1 MTALEFLL
9 LAPVSLFVISGPIS
23 AVPLFLAITPDNTP
37 HERVYMARVACIV
50 AGCVLLAFAV
60 LGEVIFRAMGITIP
74 AFQVAGG
81 VLLFLIAL
89 DMLKAEESRRQ
100 ITPEESAY
108 AARRDD
114 IAVTPLAVPLLAGPG
129 GISTAVLL
137 QSQATT
143 WLHMTILYVS
153 VVLVMCV
160 TFLVLRLSSHG
171 VRWLNPLLLR
181 VSRRLMGLI
190 LAAMA
195 VQFVFNGLQSSGLL
209 GDSF

>member
-1 MTALEFLL
+1 MSPVEFLL
-9 LAPVSLFVISGPIS
+9 LAPVSLFVISGPLS
-23 AVPLFLAITPDNTP
+23 AVPLFLAITPDNSP
-37 HERVYMARVACIV
+37 SERIDMARVACIV
-50 AGCVLLAFAV
+50 ASCVLLAFAM
-60 LGEVIFRAMGITIP
+60 LGELIFRAMGITIP

-100 ITPEESAY
+100 ITPEESAE
-108 AARRDD
+108 AARRQD

-129 GISTAVLL
+129 AISTSVLL
-137 QSQATT
+137 QSQADT
-143 WLHMTILYVS
+143 WVHMVILYGSIVA
-153 VVLVMCV
+153 VMFV
-160 TFLVLRLSSHG
+160 TFIVLRFSAYG
-171 VRWLNPLLLR
+171 ARWLNPLMLR

-209 GDSF
+209 PAR

>member
-1 MTALEFLL
+1 ML
-9 LAPVSLFVISGPIS
+9 LAPVSLFVISGPLS
-23 AVPLFLAITPDNTP
+23 AVPLFLAITPDNSP
-37 HERVYMARVACIV
+37 SERIDMARVACIV
-50 AGCVLLAFAV
+50 ASCVLLAFAM
-60 LGEVIFRAMGITIP
+60 LGELIFRAMGITIP

-100 ITPEESAY
+100 ITPEESAE
-108 AARRDD
+108 AARRQD

-129 GISTAVLL
+129 AISTSVLL
-137 QSQATT
+137 QSQADT
-143 WLHMTILYVS
+143 WVHMVILYGSIVA
-153 VVLVMCV
+153 VMFV
-160 TFLVLRLSSHG
+160 TFIVLRFSAYG
-171 VRWLNPLLLR
+171 ARWLNPLMLR

-209 GDSF
+209 PAR